1 MTQIIQK
8 TSICKAARE
17 DLPDIVKV
25 HQQAFPGFLMTLL
38 GPAFLYA
45 YYQTVLDYPDSIF
58 LVVRDEKDVI
68 QGFVAGVAYSEGF
81 YRLLSTRKKRM
92 MLSAAIHL
100 IIRPQLW
107 LRVLENMKLVS
118 QRSSSE
124 DCNSSDVELTS
135 IGVKP
140 DCGRRGYGK
149 ILVRSFLEESQATP
163 ATYVHLATDAHNNVA
178 VNEFYLSL
186 GFSLANRSE
195 RAGGRLMNHYKYRL
209 KTS

>member
-1 MTQIIQK
+1 MTQNIQQAPVY
-8 TSICKAARE
+8 KAVRK
-17 DLPDIVKV
+17 DLPEIVKL

-45 YYQTVLDYPDSIF
+45 YYQAVLDYPDSIF
-58 LVVRDEKDVI
+58 LVVRDEEKLM
-68 QGFVAGVAYSEGF
+68 QGFVAGFACPDGF

-118 QRSSSE
+118 QRSSSD
-124 DCNSSDVELTS
+124 DCNDSDVELAS
-135 IGVKP
+135 IGVRP

-149 ILVRSFLEESQATP
+149 ILVRSFLEESQGTP
-163 ATYVHLATDAHNNVA
+163 ATYVHLTTDAHNNLA
-178 VNEFYLSL
+178 VNEFYLNL
-186 GFSLANRSE
+186 DFCLASRSE
-195 RAGGRLMNHYKYRL
+195 RVGGRLMNHYKYRL
-209 KTS
+209 K